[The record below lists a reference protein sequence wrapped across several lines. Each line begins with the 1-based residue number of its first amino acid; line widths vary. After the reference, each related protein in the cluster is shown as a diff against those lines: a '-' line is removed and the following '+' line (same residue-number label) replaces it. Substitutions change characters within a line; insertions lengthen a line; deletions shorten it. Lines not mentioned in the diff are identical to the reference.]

1 MPSTAL
7 LNVHPVLFDRVRLSI
22 MAHLSFAE
30 AAVDFNSLLQSL
42 ELPKGNLSTHMKKLE
57 DGGRVKIDK
66 RFIGRKPRTSYRCTK
81 KGKKEAQK
89 YLTTIES
96 VLKASA

>member
-1 MPSTAL
+1 
-7 LNVHPVLFDRVRLSI
+7 

-42 ELPKGNLSTHMKKLE
+42 ELTKGNLSTHMKKLE
-57 DGGRVKIDK
+57 DGGLVKIDK
-66 RFIGRKPRTSYRCTK
+66 KFIGRKPRTSYRCTK
-81 KGKKEAQK
+81 KGKKEVQN

-96 VLKASA
+96 VLNRASA

>member
-1 MPSTAL
+1 
-7 LNVHPVLFDRVRLSI
+7 

-42 ELPKGNLSTHMKKLE
+42 ELTKGNLSTHIKKLE
-57 DGGRVKIDK
+57 DEGLGKIDK

-81 KGKKEAQK
+81 KGKKEVQI

-96 VLKASA
+96 GLKASS